1 MPRNVDI
8 FKNPL
13 KPQDSLTDTKIECII
28 IIIIID
34 HFKVQEG
41 FL

>member
-13 KPQDSLTDTKIECII
+13 KPQDSLTDAKIEC

-41 FL
+41 PL